1 MINSLIFA
9 QFVAEAFINSLI
21 SSITYAIE
29 WANTV
34 GIAIVAFMLAIS
46 IAKFFFDNFR

>member
-1 MINSLIFA
+1 MISSLIFA
-9 QFVAEAFINSLI
+9 QFIAENFISSLI

-34 GIAIVAFMLAIS
+34 GVAIIAFMLAIS

>member
-1 MINSLIFA
+1 MIYSLIIA
-9 QFVAEAFINSLI
+9 QFEAENFIESLI
-21 SSITYAIE
+21 SSIAYAIE

-34 GIAIVAFMLAIS
+34 GVAIIAFMLAIS